1 MTTVH
6 RTLTLATVLLVL
18 VVSVLYIQVRAQVV
32 NPRPEELRFQLL
44 VNEPVASTDRRG
56 VVPGVNA
63 LVIRDR
69 STGQCFVAMTLGDA
83 ISLSPAPC
91 NASK

>member
-6 RTLTLATVLLVL
+6 RTLTLAAVLLAL
-18 VVSVLYIQVRAQVV
+18 VVSALYIQVGAQVV
-32 NPRPEELRFQLL
+32 TPRPEQLRFEVL

-63 LVIRDR
+63 LVMRDR
-69 STGQCFVAMTLGDA
+69 STGQCFVAVTLGDA

-91 NASK
+91 NAGK

>member
-1 MTTVH
+1 MH
-6 RTLTLATVLLVL
+6 RTLTLAVVLLAL

-32 NPRPEELRFQLL
+32 TPRPEALRFQVL

-56 VVPGVNA
+56 VVPGVSA
-63 LVIRDR
+63 LVMRDR
-69 STGQCFVAMTLGDA
+69 TTGQCFVAVTLGDA

-91 NASK
+91 NNSK

>member
-1 MTTVH
+1 
-6 RTLTLATVLLVL
+6 LTLAAVLLAL

-32 NPRPEELRFQLL
+32 TPRPEQLRFQVL

-63 LVIRDR
+63 LVVRDR
-69 STGQCFVAMTLGDA
+69 STGQCFVAVTLGEA

-91 NASK
+91 NAGK